1 MKFTSHAV
9 GMLGN
14 EMDLLS
20 RETTNIKKETKKVI
34 FTNNITVDIK
44 NFSYGD
50 NDKFMIKDINL
61 TINKG
66 DKIGI
71 IGASGS
77 GKSTI
82 IEILLGILKPQKG
95 DVKIDGNIILSDKET
110 LPNTASTVTTASRS
124 IYRSSSK
131 LDAQHTTI

>member
-95 DVKIDGNIILSDKET
+95 DVKIDGNIIYKINNLKDMVGYIPQKIFILYDS
-110 LPNTASTVTTASRS
+110 LRNN
-124 IYRSSSK
+124 I
-131 LDAQHTTI
+131 LFGL